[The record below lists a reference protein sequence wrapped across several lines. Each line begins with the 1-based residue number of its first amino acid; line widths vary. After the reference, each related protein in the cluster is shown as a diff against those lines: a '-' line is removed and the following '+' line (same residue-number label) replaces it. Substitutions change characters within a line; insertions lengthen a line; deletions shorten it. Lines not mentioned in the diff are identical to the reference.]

1 MLRDRYFVFIMMQEV
16 LLYLR
21 EMMTFTE
28 FLVGN
33 PVTNILIVIAAY
45 AESGVYLCHIAAHT
59 SPNRTFGFCV
69 IRYRQASKLDII
81 FFL

>member
-21 EMMTFTE
+21 EIMTSTE

-33 PVTNILIVIAAY
+33 PVTNILIAAY
-45 AESGVYLCHIAAHT
+45 AESGVYLCHTAAHT

-69 IRYRQASKLDII
+69 TRYRQASKLD
-81 FFL
+81 FCCCW